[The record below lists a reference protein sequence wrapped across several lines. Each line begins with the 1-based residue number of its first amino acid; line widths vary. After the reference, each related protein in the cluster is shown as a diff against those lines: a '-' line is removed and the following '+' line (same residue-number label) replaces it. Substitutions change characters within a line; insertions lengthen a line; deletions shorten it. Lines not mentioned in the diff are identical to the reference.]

1 LRQAEL
7 GDKVEIHFIGTVD
20 NGSIFE
26 SYDADSPL
34 QITLGKNEIFRALE
48 HEIIGMNIGEVKNI
62 LIKSD
67 EAYGPRLKENIVV
80 AHRSLFPSERTIE
93 IGQKLSIQFADG
105 ENRVM
110 LVVNIE
116 NDDIT
121 LDGNHTLAGLD
132 LTFALK
138 LVDILD

>member
-20 NGSIFE
+20 NGAIFE

-34 QITLGKNEIFRALE
+34 QITLGKHEIFRALE
-48 HEIIGMNIGEVKNI
+48 HEIVGMHVGEVKNI

-80 AHRSLFPSERTIE
+80 AHKSLFPTEREVE

-110 LVVNIE
+110 LVINIE